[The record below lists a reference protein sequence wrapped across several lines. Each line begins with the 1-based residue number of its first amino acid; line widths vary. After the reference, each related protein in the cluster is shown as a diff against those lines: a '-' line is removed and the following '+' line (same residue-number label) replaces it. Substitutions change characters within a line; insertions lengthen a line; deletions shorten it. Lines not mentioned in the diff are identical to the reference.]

1 MPIHD
6 LIAGQTTT
14 VIEPK
19 PYILPISLKPW
30 CLLPELLQCN
40 ACSCLYW
47 GSIWQASGNASLA
60 RGMHWYTY
68 NSHISSL
75 SGTLH
80 LFCRSLDIPKMFL
93 MTTPGIL
100 PGTSSQL
107 SMSSVTNPGTCWYFC
122 ATPEYTS
129 DNSKKGKYSYMQ
141 NVQFHANSHYM
152 RTSTNPYPPT
162 PYLTFLFPGGIS
174 LIVELTSKINQCPLP
189 F

>member
-19 PYILPISLKPW
+19 PFILPISLKPW

-100 PGTSSQL
+100 LAASWVCHLSQIL
-107 SMSSVTNPGTCWYFC
+107 ARVGISVQHPSIHPTTARRGSIATCRMSSFMLIHITCEQ
-122 ATPEYTS
+122 ALT
-129 DNSKKGKYSYMQ
+129 
-141 NVQFHANSHYM
+141 AN
-152 RTSTNPYPPT
+152 PPT
-162 PYLTFLFPGGIS
+162 PTRDGYRQKFCITIYQDIFSQYRDNIMIL
-174 LIVELTSKINQCPLP
+174 
-189 F
+189 